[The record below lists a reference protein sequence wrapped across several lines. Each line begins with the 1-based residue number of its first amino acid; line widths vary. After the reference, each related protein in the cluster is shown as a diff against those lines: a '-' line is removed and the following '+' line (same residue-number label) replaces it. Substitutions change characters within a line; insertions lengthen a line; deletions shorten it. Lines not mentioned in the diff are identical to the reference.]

1 MIYARAIT
9 ILFLAFNVPSLC
21 AQFSMGGMGSMMSG
35 MGSLMGMRGGGMS
48 SMMGGRG
55 GMMGGMGGGS
65 MGGMGGGSMMGGR
78 GGMMGGMGGGSMMGG
93 RGGMMG
99 GMSGGGMMGGRGGMG
114 GGGGMMFNL
123 LGPQSSY
130 TLTLLNQQQMLRSRR
145 DAVRAPISVPATVS
159 RPMTESGASKEG
171 SPSVPLPRFNGQRRD
186 LRGGRSP
193 N

>member
-78 GGMMGGMGGGSMMGG
+78 GGMMGGMGGG
-93 RGGMMG
+93 
-99 GMSGGGMMGGRGGMG
+99 
-114 GGGGMMFNL
+114 GGMMFNL

-145 DAVRAPISVPATVS
+145 DAVRAPIAVPATVS

>member
-1 MIYARAIT
+1 
-9 ILFLAFNVPSLC
+9 
-21 AQFSMGGMGSMMSG
+21 MGGMGSMMSG

-55 GMMGGMGGGS
+55 GMMGGMSG
-65 MGGMGGGSMMGGR
+65 
-78 GGMMGGMGGGSMMGG
+78 
-93 RGGMMG
+93 GGMMG

>member
-1 MIYARAIT
+1 
-9 ILFLAFNVPSLC
+9 
-21 AQFSMGGMGSMMSG
+21 
-35 MGSLMGMRGGGMS
+35 
-48 SMMGGRG
+48 
-55 GMMGGMGGGS
+55 
-65 MGGMGGGSMMGGR
+65 
-78 GGMMGGMGGGSMMGG
+78 MGG

-99 GMSGGGMMGGRGGMG
+99 GMSGGGMMGGRSGGGMMGGRGGMMGGMG
-114 GGGGMMFNL
+114 GGSGMMFNL

-145 DAVRAPISVPATVS
+145 DAVRAPISVPATIS
-159 RPMTESGASKEG
+159 RSTTESGASKEG

>member
-1 MIYARAIT
+1 
-9 ILFLAFNVPSLC
+9 
-21 AQFSMGGMGSMMSG
+21 
-35 MGSLMGMRGGGMS
+35 
-48 SMMGGRG
+48 
-55 GMMGGMGGGS
+55 

-145 DAVRAPISVPATVS
+145 DAVRAPIAVPATVS

>member
-1 MIYARAIT
+1 M
-9 ILFLAFNVPSLC
+9 
-21 AQFSMGGMGSMMSG
+21 MGGMGG
-35 MGSLMGMRGGGMS
+35 MGVTPAVLHGYTGVDG
-48 SMMGGRG
+48 SMLAGG
-55 GMMGGMGGGS
+55 GMMGGMGGM

-78 GGMMGGMGGGSMMGG
+78 GGMMGGMSG
-93 RGGMMG
+93 GGMMG

-145 DAVRAPISVPATVS
+145 DAVRAPIAVPATVS

>member
-1 MIYARAIT
+1 
-9 ILFLAFNVPSLC
+9 
-21 AQFSMGGMGSMMSG
+21 MGGMGSMMSG

-48 SMMGGRG
+48 
-55 GMMGGMGGGS
+55 
-65 MGGMGGGSMMGGR
+65 
-78 GGMMGGMGGGSMMGG
+78 SMMGG